1 MPLASRPCNLPD
13 GVRFEE
19 ISGDSW
25 SPWSIC
31 QSRTH
36 RTSTKGKFIKMQDFF
51 HKIQI
56 PGKSAA
62 SCIPSFLQ
70 IHASEFPLC
79 IFCGPVVAAP
89 LLREKC
95 EKRVHFRSILA
106 QNRTMC
112 GTRPNRSL
120 PGGAV
125 LAFLAFSTSG
135 WPGSSGRRLTG
146 HVATSSARR
155 HRSNASEF
163 WQSDHKSYANVHCSR
178 NAAQIR

>member
-19 ISGDSW
+19 ISVDSW

-62 SCIPSFLQ
+62 SCIPSLLQ

-89 LLREKC
+89 LLREKSDKIC
-95 EKRVHFRSILA
+95 SLSVNFGPKPHMWTGLSAPIFKRKQLQSKAIPAESNFWRVL
-106 QNRTMC
+106 
-112 GTRPNRSL
+112 TRFARIVMPYSRQK
-120 PGGAV
+120 
-125 LAFLAFSTSG
+125 STKM
-135 WPGSSGRRLTG
+135 RKL
-146 HVATSSARR
+146 HHNATKHPLQGIAL
-155 HRSNASEF
+155 
-163 WQSDHKSYANVHCSR
+163 
-178 NAAQIR
+178 

>member
-1 MPLASRPCNLPD
+1 MPLASRPCNLPY

-79 IFCGPVVAAP
+79 IFRGPVVAAP
-89 LLREKC
+89 LLHEKNID
-95 EKRVHFRSILA
+95 FRSILA
-106 QNRTMC
+106 KTAHCAQTVNID
-112 GTRPNRSL
+112 
-120 PGGAV
+120 
-125 LAFLAFSTSG
+125 
-135 WPGSSGRRLTG
+135 RLREG
-146 HVATSSARR
+146 P
-155 HRSNASEF
+155 
-163 WQSDHKSYANVHCSR
+163 W
-178 NAAQIR
+178 AQISISSNSATN

>member
-1 MPLASRPCNLPD
+1 MPLASRPCNLPY

-95 EKRVHFRSILA
+95 KKSVHFRSILA
-106 QNRTMC
+106 QNRTC
-112 GTRPNRSL
+112 GPVSQPQFLSANNSRAKQYRRNRIFD
-120 PGGAV
+120 V
-125 LAFLAFSTSG
+125 F
-135 WPGSSGRRLTG
+135 
-146 HVATSSARR
+146 
-155 HRSNASEF
+155 
-163 WQSDHKSYANVHCSR
+163 
-178 NAAQIR
+178 